1 MSLFYLFIYLLSNPV
16 FSQDIEVNSIKIEG
30 NSVIE
35 EETILSYI
43 PFKSDSNLSEEKQ
56 NQIIESLYSTGFFN
70 DILLIIEN
78 NILYIRVKERPVIAG
93 ITFDGQK
100 SFSEEELNLAL
111 SSVKISEGQI
121 FNDITFNS
129 AVKELKNQYL
139 NKGYYSIAI
148 ESSIEELDRNRVQI
162 NFQIQEGMITKISK
176 INILGVK
183 SQNSKKIL
191 KILKLKA
198 TNFWSWYTKSDRYS
212 KIILESDIEKIKD
225 FYLQRGYVDVKINST
240 QVLISE
246 DKNNI
251 EISINLTEGGLFKFG
266 NYLISKQN
274 IVSNESLDK
283 SVKFYKGQF
292 FSRKKL
298 LESVA
303 KMEKFFKD
311 LGYMDAQIIPIP
323 DFDRVNNIVNFEFK
337 ISEGR
342 RYTVRRINISGN
354 NNTLDN
360 VIRREMRQFESS
372 WYSEKNVRR
381 SKERIEKLGFFS
393 EVKVDIKPIVDEFD
407 DLVDIDIDVV
417 ERQTGSLT
425 LGIGYSSDEH
435 VLLNAGVS
443 QPNFLGTGNAL
454 SLNVNSG
461 KVNTL
466 YAVSFT
472 NPSYTNTGISRGFDV
487 YKRDTDVS
495 SLSVTR
501 YKTSTLGGGVR
512 YGVPITEYD
521 DVRFGFAYEDTD
533 ISSNASSGR
542 LFDFMQLYGTSTV
555 TYLSTLGWSRDKR
568 DSFIYPTE
576 GVYQKLG
583 GEVSIPVGDISFY
596 RINYRRNWLEPISD
610 DITLNFN
617 GIISYADGYNGDILP
632 YYKYYYAGGVN
643 SVRGFRS
650 SSIGPK
656 DSDGFSL
663 GGNYKW
669 VFSTELLMPLP
680 NSNTKEM
687 RLALF
692 LDQGYVG
699 DELKFDE
706 TARASTGLSINWYSV
721 IGPLKL
727 VFAKPLNANNFD
739 KTEMIQFSLG
749 TMF

>member
-1 MSLFYLFIYLLSNPV
+1 MKLFYLLIYFSSNLA
-16 FSQDIEVNSIKIEG
+16 FSQNIEVNSIKIEG

-35 EETILSYI
+35 DETILSYI
-43 PFKSDSNLSEEKQ
+43 PFKSEANLTEEKQ
-56 NQIIESLYSTGFFN
+56 NQIIDSLYSTGFFN
-70 DILLIIEN
+70 DILLIIQDDV
-78 NILYIRVKERPVIAG
+78 LFIRVKERPVISG
-93 ITFDGQK
+93 IIFDGEK
-100 SFSEEELNLAL
+100 SFSEEELNAAL

-139 NKGYYSIAI
+139 NKGYYSIVI
-148 ESSIEELDRNRVQI
+148 EHSIEELDRNRVQI
-162 NFQIQEGMITKISK
+162 NFYIQEGEITKISK
-176 INILGVK
+176 INLLGVK
-183 SQNSKKIL
+183 TQNPKKIL

-212 KIILESDIEKIKD
+212 KIILESDLEKIKD

-251 EISINLTEGGLFKFG
+251 EISINLSEGDLFKFG
-266 NYLISKQN
+266 NYLISEQQ
-274 IVSNESLDK
+274 IVNNEALEK
-283 SVKFYKGQF
+283 NVKFYKGQF

-298 LESVA
+298 LDSIS
-303 KMEKFFKD
+303 KMEKIFKD
-311 LGYMDAQIIPIP
+311 LGYMDAQIIPVP
-323 DFDRVNNIVNFEFK
+323 DFDRVDNIVNFEFK
-337 ISEGR
+337 IIEGR

-354 NNTLDN
+354 NNTLDR

-372 WYSEKNVRR
+372 WYSEKNIRR

-393 EVKVDIKPIVDEFD
+393 EVKIDIKPIVDEFD
-407 DLVDIDIDVV
+407 DLVDVDIDVV

-435 VLLNAGVS
+435 LLLNAGIS

-466 YAVSFT
+466 YAVSYT

-501 YKTSTLGGGVR
+501 YKTSTFGGGVR

-533 ISSNASSGR
+533 ITSNASSGR
-542 LFDFMQLYGTSTV
+542 LFDFMNLYGTSTV

-568 DSFIYPTE
+568 DSFIYPTD

-583 GEVSIPVGDISFY
+583 GEVSVPLGDISFY
-596 RINYRRNWLEPISD
+596 RISYRRNWLEPISD
-610 DITLNFN
+610 EVTLNFDGN
-617 GIISYADGYNGDILP
+617 FAYADGYNGDILP
-632 YYKYYYAGGVN
+632 YYKYYYVGGVN

-706 TARASTGLSINWYSV
+706 KARASTGLSINWYSV